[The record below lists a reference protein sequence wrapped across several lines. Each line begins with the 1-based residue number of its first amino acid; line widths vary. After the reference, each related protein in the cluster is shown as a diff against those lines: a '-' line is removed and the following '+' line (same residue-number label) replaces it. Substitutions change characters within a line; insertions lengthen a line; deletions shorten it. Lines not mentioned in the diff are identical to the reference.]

1 MRSRIIVLLAVCC
14 DIAAAGPLRHNG
26 ARAQHHN
33 VARFLNHTEIPSM
46 PAAIAISTPIPIT
59 SSSIIPLIAASPET
73 SAFAIT
79 SSTIAAATTL
89 TTNVAFSSSPSANS
103 LSTSMPS
110 QVQSA
115 SSILPSIMST
125 TGNGV
130 TFVSSS
136 APVYGGNSVSESQQ
150 SAVVQPAMTL
160 SRLFNIGSSPLD
172 GLQPSTTALS
182 FTSTPS
188 FSLALSTPTTS
199 DVQYTSHILKVAST
213 SSSSF
218 LVNQASSSEAP
229 LLSSSSTAPV
239 QASSSSATLMTATY
253 LAAASQTPSPV
264 VVPVPISSGLVQV
277 LGAGGDA
284 ADEFAPVTLD
294 TGSPAP
300 TGTAKYPTAEGGN
313 IAMANDYNDVYKT
326 LNEDT
331 PCNPG
336 DPSQAYVCVLG
347 EMAECQSDGQYV
359 LKSCPRGQSCYALP
373 KPSGTT
379 GIVVQCAIPSIA
391 SSILAG
397 LSSSTAVP
405 VAATS
410 QPAQILQADEDFSQA
425 TQSVSVQ
432 NPVHSVTSSRSA
444 EAIIQSQT
452 TALAPSV
459 IAVAATASQD
469 QDSDRV
475 DKTAV
480 SLGTSSTSAPSSL
493 QGQSQALSP
502 SVTAVTTTAPQVQV
516 SNALSDAPKSDTTPP
531 APSNTAAVFS
541 VPEALFGVI
550 TATVNNRAM
559 PSENSAQAST
569 PTSQESQPYPE
580 ISTPVVQSSAKS
592 LQGNSDS
599 LQVTEG
605 SLSSTTTSADN
616 AGTTVAPMGLQV
628 NEKVAAGNGQATVTV
643 TVTVTTTEK
652 AAPVTIVSS

>member
-1 MRSRIIVLLAVCC
+1 
-14 DIAAAGPLRHNG
+14 
-26 ARAQHHN
+26 
-33 VARFLNHTEIPSM
+33 
-46 PAAIAISTPIPIT
+46 
-59 SSSIIPLIAASPET
+59 
-73 SAFAIT
+73 
-79 SSTIAAATTL
+79 
-89 TTNVAFSSSPSANS
+89 
-103 LSTSMPS
+103 
-110 QVQSA
+110 
-115 SSILPSIMST
+115 MST
-125 TGNGV
+125 TAVSEHPDTGNGV

-136 APVYGGNSVSESQQ
+136 APVYGGNSVSESQK

-172 GLQPSTTALS
+172 DLQPSTTALS

-188 FSLALSTPTTS
+188 FSLASSTPTTS

-229 LLSSSSTAPV
+229 LLSSSSAAPV
-239 QASSSSATLMTATY
+239 QSSSSATLMTATY

-284 ADEFAPVTLD
+284 ADDFAPVTLD
-294 TGSPAP
+294 TSSPSP

-313 IAMANDYNDVYKT
+313 TAMANDYNDVYKT

-347 EMAECQSDGQYV
+347 EMAECQSNGQYV

-410 QPAQILQADEDFSQA
+410 QPAQILQADGDFSQA
-425 TQSVSVQ
+425 TQTVSVQ

-444 EAIIQSQT
+444 EATIQSQT

-459 IAVAATASQD
+459 LAVAATASQD

-516 SNALSDAPKSDTTPP
+516 SNALSDAPKSDATPP

-569 PTSQESQPYPE
+569 PPYPE

-592 LQGNSDS
+592 LQSNSDS
-599 LQVTEG
+599 LQLTEA
-605 SLSSTTTSADN
+605 SMSSTTTSADN